1 MVREKKNEYKFNTN
15 QAMKKENKETLK
27 QQKKNKR
34 NRSEKWLKKNQPQI
48 QESYRQQVCV
58 TKTLMSARKNPS

>member
-34 NRSEKWLKKNQPQI
+34 NRSEKWLKKKPATNSGKLQAA
-48 QESYRQQVCV
+48 SLCY
-58 TKTLMSARKNPS
+58 